1 MKKLFLFYFFFTLT
15 STLFSQNPKSDADHF
30 FYENKGQMVDQ
41 KGKANSDVK
50 YLFQSNGLNVQ
61 LKNKGFAY
69 DVYEVKKTLKKKK
82 KVKNDYISP
91 KNKNLQEYD
100 LNFQYHRV
108 DIDFINGNKNPQIIA
123 EGKSTD
129 YDNYYN
135 VPGKPEGI
143 TNVHRFKKITYKNL
157 YPNIDLVFFKPN
169 DTLKPVEYNFVVNPG
184 GKISDIQLKFNGAK
198 TKLKDGKLSMNLRF
212 GEMHENIPES
222 WTEEQH
228 RKMAIDVSFK
238 DLGNQT
244 FGFYSQQNVSDK
256 VVVIDPVPM
265 RIWATYYWGNSYD
278 DKVKNIRTDDDGNVY
293 ISTQISIPET
303 PNLTTSGA
311 FQTNIGSIYDE
322 YSLLSKFDSDGRR
335 LWSTFIGNFSF
346 YSNGGFMNV
355 INDFELDQSNNIYI
369 VGKANEQK
377 NGYSNNITT
386 PGSHKVAATGFGV
399 EGMIMKFNDAGQ
411 RLWGTYF
418 GGDDGDEILSVS
430 LDSEENLII
439 SGRTYSN
446 TGIATANPYAPYF
459 NYNYWIGFFGKF
471 SKDGVQLYGSYLPEI
486 IYKNTVDK
494 NDNYIF
500 SAYSYDASFPNQATP
515 GTHQPNIIGGA
526 NSLILKFDKNFNK
539 LWGTYYGGTLLY
551 PQDGQNVK
559 NNFVYGLGTDSAGNI
574 FIAGNT
580 TATQNIATPGAHKP
594 QFGGTDSDVFIA
606 KLDQDGKRSWGT
618 YYGANTSFEDV
629 VFDMFV
635 KEDGSLFIVGGSRN
649 DTGLVTPN
657 GYISNY
663 NGSYTHRS
671 GYISKFSSSG
681 SQIWGTYYPE
691 SFSVFHRNNYVYT
704 YGRGIPDFGT
714 PGTFMGTNP
723 YWGSYLISKFRDC
736 QNNVAITANSNVC
749 PGSEIKLLATGGTS
763 YFWTGPNQFTSV
775 LPNPI
780 ISNASSINSG
790 TYTCVISGTGDC
802 DGTYSVTIKVED
814 STAPIPKLAILPT
827 ITGNCQ
833 TIVTAIPTAT
843 DACVGNIIG
852 TTTDPLQ
859 YSLPGN
865 YVIRWTFKDGNGNS
879 SSQNQNVII
888 TSESLPMANSPQDFC
903 LIDNPKI
910 SSIIITGTGIK
921 WYDTAGNSLNPNTV
935 LVDGTSYFATQ
946 TLNGCESA
954 PKEILVKIN
963 NASPPTGN
971 ENQEFCSA
979 QNPTISNIVVTE
991 TNVKW
996 YDTAGNSLAITTP
1009 LIDGQTYHAT
1019 QTIAGCEG
1027 TQKLAVKVKVTNGGI
1042 PANDYSIAFCND
1054 TISSTKS
1061 VNLRNYKANLIAD
1074 LNNYSFEFFDQNNQ
1088 EILNPSAVNLN
1099 IGSNVFNVK
1108 ISNSLGCYKFVQL
1121 TLTLNPKPILNLGKE
1136 VEFCNGKAATLD
1148 AGVGFSYYEWT
1159 KDSSPTVISN
1169 DQILIVSEPG
1179 IYAIKVKNSFGCENS
1194 ASVNVTQSVIAT
1206 IVGVTILNNSATV
1219 EMSAPG
1225 DFEYSLDN
1233 SKWQDSKVFKNLLNK
1248 NYTVDVRTKLGCIIG
1263 SFKFTIFNISNV
1275 FTPNGDGT
1283 NDTWKIIGLENYPN
1297 SQIQVFDRFGKL
1309 VLDKITNGSFEWDGT
1324 FNSQILPTGNY
1335 WYVIKVSD
1343 GRLLN
1348 GWLLLKNR
1356 N

>member
-100 LNFQYHRV
+100 LNFQYHRI

-265 RIWATYYWGNSYD
+265 RIWASYFSGSFYD
-278 DKVKNIRTDDDGNVY
+278 NKAAFIVADDDNQLYFGGK
-293 ISTQISIPET
+293 
-303 PNLTTSGA
+303 TTND
-311 FQTNIGSIYDE
+311 TNIATAGAHQTVILNDTYDNGFVQ
-322 YSLLSKFDSDGRR
+322 KFDANGRR
-335 LWSTFIGNFSF
+335 IWGTYVGNLLYGTTIFDGILNDEAIYIGGSTFDRTG
-346 YSNGGFMNV
+346 
-355 INDFELDQSNNIYI
+355 
-369 VGKANEQK
+369 AA
-377 NGYSNNITT
+377 NNITT
-386 PGSHKVAATGFGV
+386 SGVHKQFASANTREGF
-399 EGMIMKFNDAGQ
+399 IMKLDLNGQRVWGTYYGGTGYDDIYDLNFDQNGNILASGSTDSPNQISTPNSYISSDPRNYPGFFAKFSPQGQLLYGSYFYRSVNHITSDSQNNVIIAGQ
-411 RLWGTYF
+411 YPNYLLYPDIGTPGTHQPNNIGGNNGYVIKFDSSFNKLWGTYF
-418 GGDDGDEILSVS
+418 GGSFNYSSNDKFNNFIAGLST
-430 LDSEENLII
+430 DSSNNII
-439 SGRTYSN
+439 IAGTTRSN
-446 TGIATANPYAPYF
+446 NNIATSGAFKEFHNTDVE
-459 NYNYWIGFFGKF
+459 NGFIAKF
-471 SKDGVQLYGSYLPEI
+471 LPNGSI
-486 IYKNTVDK
+486 NW
-494 NDNYIF
+494 
-500 SAYSYDASFPNQATP
+500 S
-515 GTHQPNIIGGA
+515 
-526 NSLILKFDKNFNK
+526 
-539 LWGTYYGGTLLY
+539 TYYGSEGYFGNNINDLFV
-551 PQDGQNVK
+551 NK
-559 NNFVYGLGTDSAGNI
+559 NNDIYVAGDTRSSA
-574 FIAGNT
+574 
-580 TATQNIATPGAHKP
+580 NIATP
-594 QFGGTDSDVFIA
+594 
-606 KLDQDGKRSWGT
+606 
-618 YYGANTSFEDV
+618 
-629 VFDMFV
+629 
-635 KEDGSLFIVGGSRN
+635 
-649 DTGLVTPN
+649 N
-657 GYISNY
+657 GYQPNPNS
-663 NGSYTHRS
+663 SDD
-671 GYISKFSSSG
+671 GYFSKFSSSG
-681 SQIWGTYYPE
+681 FQVWGTYYADRFQDE
-691 SFSVFHRNNYVYT
+691 IQKITFKNNFIYVIGYT
-704 YGRGIPDFGT
+704 TGT
-714 PGTFMGTNP
+714 DNQNPLGTAGTFMPNAYAG
-723 YWGSYLISKFRDC
+723 YYLGKFQDC

-888 TSESLPMANSPQDFC
+888 TSESLPTANSPQDFC
-903 LIDNPKI
+903 LIDSPKI
-910 SSIIITGTGIK
+910 SSIIITGIGIK
-921 WYDTAGNSLNPNTV
+921 WYDTAGNSLNTNTV

-954 PKEILVKIN
+954 PKEIIVKIN

-991 TNVKW
+991 PNVKW
-996 YDTAGNSLAITTP
+996 YDATGNSLAITTP
-1009 LIDGQTYHAT
+1009 LVNGETYYAT

-1042 PANDYSIAFCND
+1042 PANDHSTAFCND

-1061 VNLRNYKANLIAD
+1061 VNLRNCKANLIAD

-1088 EILNPSAVNLN
+1088 QILNPSAVNLN

-1159 KDSSPTVISN
+1159 KTNSSMIISN

-1233 SKWQDSKVFKNLLNK
+1233 SKWQDSKVFKNLLNE
-1248 NYTVDVRTKLGCIIG
+1248 NYIVYVRTKLGCIIG

-1324 FNSQILPTGNY
+1324 FNSRILPTGNY